1 MASLLPATML
11 HPTED
16 FIMKHRYFATEYI
29 AEYKGDAGPLRS
41 TLYHIRQ
48 RIRARSKIVTH

>member
-1 MASLLPATML
+1 ML

-41 TLYHIRQ
+41 TPYHIRQ

>member
-1 MASLLPATML
+1 ML

-41 TLYHIRQ
+41 TPTISARGSEPG
-48 RIRARSKIVTH
+48 ARSSPTDL